1 MSFVVAKVVRSGVVF
16 VVEMWLWLALW
27 RRWLV
32 VGVLEK
38 VEGGWRC
45 GDVGEEMMLSFVMAK
60 VVRCWRLWR
69 RW

>member
-32 VGVLEK
+32 QNNDSKRIILPQRSQPGYTNNSL
-38 VEGGWRC
+38 
-45 GDVGEEMMLSFVMAK
+45 
-60 VVRCWRLWR
+60 
-69 RW
+69 